1 MTATIGELRHRLE
14 LQAPSETPD
23 GAGGVMRGWES
34 LGHVWAAIEPVSA
47 NDAVVADRR
56 LGRITHRIVIRRRS
70 EITTTHRFVLGQRNF
85 PLLAVRDADE
95 RGRFLE
101 CLVEEERP

>member
-1 MTATIGELRHRLE
+1 MKAIGELRHRLE
-14 LQAPSETPD
+14 LQAPDETPD
-23 GAGGVMRGWES
+23 GAGGVARGWAS
-34 LGHVWAAIEPVSA
+34 LANVWAAIEPVSM
-47 NDAVVADRR
+47 NDALAADKR

-70 EITTTHRFVLGQRNF
+70 EISTTHRFVSGPRSF
-85 PLLAVRDADE
+85 VLLAVRDADE

>member
-1 MTATIGELRHRLE
+1 MTAIGELRHRLD
-14 LQAPSETPD
+14 LQAPQETPD
-23 GAGGVMRGWES
+23 GMGGVVRGWES
-34 LGHVWAAIEPVSA
+34 LGQVWAAMESVSM
-47 NDAVVADRR
+47 NDAVVADKR

-70 EITTTHRFVLGQRNF
+70 EIGTMHRFVLGERSF
-85 PLLAVRDADE
+85 VLLAVRDADE

>member
-1 MTATIGELRHRLE
+1 MTPIGELRVRLE
-14 LQAPSETPD
+14 LQAPQETPD
-23 GAGGVMRGWES
+23 GLGGVVRGWET

-47 NDAVVADRR
+47 DDRVVADKR

-70 EITTTHRFVLGQRNF
+70 EVTTTHRFLLGQRNF
-85 PLLAVRDADE
+85 VLLAVRDADE